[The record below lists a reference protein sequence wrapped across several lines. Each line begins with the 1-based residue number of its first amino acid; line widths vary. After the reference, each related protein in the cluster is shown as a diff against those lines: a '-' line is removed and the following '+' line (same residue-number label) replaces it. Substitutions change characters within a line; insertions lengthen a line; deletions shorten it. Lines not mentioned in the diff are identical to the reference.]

1 MAMEFWFVH
10 PEKTETLPDTVTVKE
25 RQSYREGKKV
35 KDQMVIHSIKNS
47 SNQAG
52 DGQ

>member
-1 MAMEFWFVH
+1 MAMKVWFMH
-10 PEKTETLPDTVTVKE
+10 SEKTEALPDALTVRE
-25 RQSYREGKKV
+25 RQRYTEGKKV
-35 KDQMVIHSIKNS
+35 KDQIVIHSIKNS